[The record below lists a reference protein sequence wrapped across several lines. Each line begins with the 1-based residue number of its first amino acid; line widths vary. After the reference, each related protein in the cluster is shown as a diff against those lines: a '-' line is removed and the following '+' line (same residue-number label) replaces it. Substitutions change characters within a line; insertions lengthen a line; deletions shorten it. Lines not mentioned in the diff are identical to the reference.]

1 MLTGNL
7 KQRMK
12 NGEVLNGR
20 HIPIMT
26 EPERMRSILDEG
38 RFDFIATDSQHDPF
52 NEERLFHFCR
62 LTDEYEAEVIFRI
75 KHTEQAYLI
84 GNMLDLGPAG
94 IEVPQ
99 VELESTV
106 DTAINAFYYPQ
117 FGKRSWGGVSR
128 PVPEHHQGRLGYSQ
142 WWKENGILWIQVE
155 SINSVTNAQKLA
167 KSGVDCVSFGP
178 ADLSFSLE
186 CYPNHF
192 LKTVEDCVQHVAE
205 QLNDTGVAV
214 CMRGVQPED
223 KDLYIEMGTTVFI
236 NYQ

>member
-1 MLTGNL
+1 MLTNSL
-7 KQRMK
+7 KQRMRD
-12 NGEVLNGR
+12 GEVLNGR
-20 HIPIMT
+20 HISITTKPD
-26 EPERMRSILDEG
+26 EMRLILDTG
-38 RFDFIATDSQHDPF
+38 GFDFIATDSQHAPF

-62 LTDEYEAEVIFRI
+62 LTDEYQAEVIFRI

-99 VELESTV
+99 VEFEATV
-106 DTAINAFYYPQ
+106 DTSVNAFYYPQ
-117 FGKRSWGGVSR
+117 FGKRSWGGPSR
-128 PVPEHHQGRLGYSQ
+128 PVSEDYRDRLEYAK
-142 WWKENGILWIQVE
+142 WWKENGILWIQIE

-186 CYPNHF
+186 SYPNHF
-192 LKTVEDCVQHVAE
+192 LKTVEDCGRHVAE
-205 QLNDTGVAV
+205 QLSGTGVAV
-214 CMRGVQPED
+214 CMRGLQSEE
-223 KDLYIEMGTTVFI
+223 KEQYIEMGITVFL